1 MEVIKIQAT
10 IKGGILPIPDRILS
24 QIGEGENVE
33 IVFRPLRSDASTGK
47 DVNQVIDD
55 LEKQFQGEFPNLR
68 SPISH
73 RIRAVAGLSRDMNRL
88 MSKYTDKEIL
98 AMARMEKYLEKGEII
113 ESLY

>member
-1 MEVIKIQAT
+1 MEVIKIQAS
-10 IKGGILPIPDRILS
+10 IKGGIVPIPDRILS

-33 IVFRPLRSDASTGK
+33 IVFRPLRSSATTGK

-55 LEKQFQGEFPNLR
+55 LVKQFEEEFPNLKK
-68 SPISH
+68 PISH
-73 RIRAVAGLSRDMNRL
+73 RMRAVAGLSRDMNRL

-98 AMARMEKYLEKGEII
+98 SMARMEKYMEKGEII

>member
-10 IKGGILPIPDRILS
+10 IQGGMLPIPDRILS

-33 IVFRPLRSDASTGK
+33 IVFRPLRSSAAAGK

-55 LEKQFQGEFPNLR
+55 LVKQFEEEFPNLKK
-68 SPISH
+68 PISH
-73 RIRAVAGLSRDMNRL
+73 RMRAVAGLSRDMNRL

-98 AMARMEKYLEKGEII
+98 AMARMEKYMEKDKII

>member
-73 RIRAVAGLSRDMNRL
+73 NSYAQA
-88 MSKYTDKEIL
+88 L
-98 AMARMEKYLEKGEII
+98 AARMLGIPFVTSMDYEHQPANQGRWTDQIFFIMLTW
-113 ESLY
+113 